1 MLPEDD
7 ATRLRHML
15 DASLEAKELA
25 AGRDGSQLEMDRT
38 ASLAIVRLVEIV
50 GDAASKVSA
59 DTRAGL
65 PEVPW
70 REMLDMRNRVIH
82 AYMDV
87 DVDVVA
93 ATIRDD
99 LPPLADVLRRAL
111 QDDRA

>member
-15 DASLEAKELA
+15 DASLEAIELA
-25 AGRDGSQLEMDRT
+25 GDRDEHQMEKDRI
-38 ASLAIVRLVEIV
+38 ASLAIVRLLEIV
-50 GDAASKVSA
+50 GEAASKVSA

-70 REMLDMRNRVIH
+70 REIVVMRNRVIH

-87 DVDVVA
+87 DMDIVA

-99 LPPLADVLRRAL
+99 LPPLADALRRAL
-111 QDDRA
+111 QEDRA

>member
-1 MLPEDD
+1 MLPDDD

-15 DASLEAKELA
+15 DASLEAIELA
-25 AGRDGSQLEMDRT
+25 AERDGSQLEKDRT

-50 GDAASKVSA
+50 GEAASKVSA

-87 DVDVVA
+87 DLDIVA

-99 LPPLADVLRRAL
+99 LPPLVDALRRAL
-111 QDDRA
+111 RENSA

>member
-1 MLPEDD
+1 MLPEAD

-15 DASLEAKELA
+15 DASLEAIELA
-25 AGRDGSQLEMDRT
+25 AERDGSQLENDRT

-50 GDAASKVSA
+50 GEAAAKVSA
-59 DTRAGL
+59 DTRSGL

-87 DVDVVA
+87 DLDIVA

-99 LPPLADVLRRAL
+99 LPPLADTLRRVL
-111 QDDRA
+111 QEDRA